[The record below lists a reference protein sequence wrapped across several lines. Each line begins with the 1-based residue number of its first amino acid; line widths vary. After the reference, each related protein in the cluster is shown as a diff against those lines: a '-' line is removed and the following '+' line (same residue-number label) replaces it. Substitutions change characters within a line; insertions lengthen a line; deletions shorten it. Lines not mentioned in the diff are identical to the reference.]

1 MNPKEP
7 TYREIAKRAGVSIA
21 TVSFALRNRP
31 KVSEQTR
38 RRIKSIAAE
47 CGYRP
52 NPMVTALMSQ
62 HRRRAG
68 RQQMRAII
76 VSFSPG
82 WVPEEEGGHSTFA
95 RFRDGERAACD
106 ETGFILE
113 GMLWG
118 QFEESSRR
126 VFSQLRSRGVPGVV
140 FRGGTVPE
148 WCLSGWDNY
157 AFAALGS
164 PIRSINAHLSMA
176 DIYGNAWLVMD
187 ELASLGYRRI
197 GFVLHR
203 SLRANHR
210 ALSAYMGWVE
220 INGYETPS
228 PLIVDHWQPD
238 VFLQWFKQGQPD
250 VIVVSS
256 GEPIDYL
263 SAAGFRIPG
272 DVGIAH
278 LDLDDSWKHLAGV
291 RQNNFETGR
300 AAVHLV
306 IDQINRNVFGV
317 PEHPRS
323 VLVKGD
329 WLAGPSV
336 RRQRR

>member
-1 MNPKEP
+1 MNSKEP
-7 TYREIAKRAGVSIA
+7 TYREIAQQAGVSIA
-21 TVSFALRNRP
+21 TVSFALRNRS
-31 KVSEQTR
+31 KVSEATR
-38 RRIKSIAAE
+38 RRIKAIAAK

-62 HRRRAG
+62 HRRRSA

-82 WVPEEEGGHSTFA
+82 WVPEKEGGHSTFA

-118 QFEESSRR
+118 EFEESSRR
-126 VFSQLRSRGVPGVV
+126 VFSRLRARRVPGVV
-140 FRGGTVPE
+140 FRGGSVPE

-157 AFAALGS
+157 AFSALGS
-164 PIRSINAHLSMA
+164 PIREINAHLSMA

-187 ELASLGYRRI
+187 ELAALGYRRI
-197 GFVLHR
+197 GFVLNK

-210 ALSAYMGWVE
+210 ALSAYMGWTEISGREAPAPLVVE
-220 INGYETPS
+220 
-228 PLIVDHWQPD
+228 HWERD
-238 VFLQWFKQGQPD
+238 VFLRWFEQGRPD
-250 VIVVSS
+250 ALVVSAD
-256 GEPIDYL
+256 EPIAWL
-263 SAAGFRIPG
+263 KEAGCKIP
-272 DVGIAH
+272 DEVGIAH
-278 LDLDDSWKHLAGV
+278 LDLADSWRHLAGV

-306 IDQINRNVFGV
+306 IDQINRNVCGI

-323 VLVKGD
+323 VLIKGD
-329 WLAGPSV
+329 WFAGPSV
-336 RRQRR
+336 RRRK